1 MYRDGEETS
10 SSSESD
16 YSDTEVGPAEA
27 AEATG
32 REVIYNADVL
42 HEKLEDFG
50 WSEQERW
57 EETLVIT
64 GEAPTTIANVEDDLE
79 RELAFYNQAAAATQA
94 AIARMEAAGQA
105 WARPPDYLAEMV
117 KSDEHMAKIK
127 EQMLH
132 QSKLVTEMEQRK
144 KDRESKRFAKQVQA
158 EKKKERAQ
166 EKKAS
171 ISDVSKLRK
180 QRKQSGF
187 EGELDV
193 DAALDDMSQRRAS
206 AKNPGERFKPRDITK
221 KRARKDSKFGF
232 GGKKRLLKQ
241 NDAVSSA
248 DGVQAAAEQKHG

>member
-1 MYRDGEETS
+1 MGVAPPELDPLSASGLPIPVPTP
-10 SSSESD
+10 
-16 YSDTEVGPAEA
+16 TAQVGPAEA

-180 QRKQSGF
+180 QRKQSVRGHV
-187 EGELDV
+187 L
-193 DAALDDMSQRRAS
+193 
-206 AKNPGERFKPRDITK
+206 
-221 KRARKDSKFGF
+221 F
-232 GGKKRLLKQ
+232 GGWCPFCMSCGEKGM
-241 NDAVSSA
+241 V
-248 DGVQAAAEQKHG
+248 